1 MTQRDAPLSTSPA
14 EIRAKTGLKQFPKS
28 GNRFSDKNC
37 AETQELEYSAAPKA
51 QAKNT
56 LGPVGR
62 ALFWLG
68 TRVAHSLLVLFA
80 VTLVVFFLLNAMPDD
95 PAQIILGEFARPE
108 AVAYLRAELGLDRP
122 LALQYFDWFWRL
134 LHADLGTS
142 FGAQSPV
149 IDLVWPALRNSL
161 IMVGVSGVLAVP
173 IAIIIGVVTA
183 LWRNSPFD
191 HAADYILLGLSS
203 LPEFAKGIFLVLLLS
218 IGLFTILPAT
228 SMIPPGA
235 SPLFYP
241 RDLAMPV
248 LVMVL
253 SALPYLSRLVRSS
266 MIDALDSEYVQM
278 AQLKGLSQARILF
291 FHALPN
297 TAAPVIQGA
306 ALSIALMFGGSV
318 IVENL
323 LRYPGIGILM
333 TDAITSRDQ
342 PLIQGVILAFAS
354 CYMLINLVAD
364 VLIVG
369 SNPKL
374 WGD

>member
-1 MTQRDAPLSTSPA
+1 MTL
-14 EIRAKTGLKQFPKS
+14 
-28 GNRFSDKNC
+28 
-37 AETQELEYSAAPKA
+37 LEVPQSVSSAQSRPKA
-51 QAKNT
+51 SLAVFWR
-56 LGPVGR
+56 G
-62 ALFWLG
+62 LFWL
-68 TRVAHSLLVLFA
+68 TNRVAHSLLVLFV
-80 VTLVVFFLLNAMPDD
+80 VTLVVFFFLSAMPED

-108 AVAYLRAELGLDRP
+108 AVAHLRAELGLDRP
-122 LALQYFDWFWRL
+122 LIAQYLDWFWHL
-134 LHADLGTS
+134 LRGDMGAS
-142 FGAQSPV
+142 FGAQAPV
-149 IDLVWPALRNSL
+149 SQLVWPALRNSL
-161 IMVGVSGVLAVP
+161 IMVGISGLLTVP
-173 IAIIIGVVTA
+173 IAVTIGVLTS
-183 LWRNSPFD
+183 LWRNSWFD
-191 HAADYILLGLSS
+191 YSADYLLLGLSS

-218 IGLFTILPAT
+218 IGVFAILPAT

-235 SPLFYP
+235 SPIFYP

-278 AQLKGLSQARILF
+278 ARLKGLSQPRILF

-297 TAAPVIQGA
+297 TAAPVIQGS

-354 CYMLINLVAD
+354 CYMLLNLVAD